1 MYYLYTNDE
10 FLQSTPSLK
19 TAKAVA
25 VSLFKSLGKDIFVWR
40 EKKGKKSEL
49 ILEVIDETRV
59 PTIPA

>member
-10 FLQSTPSLK
+10 FLQSTPSLQ

-40 EKKGKKSEL
+40 ERKGQKSML

-59 PTIPA
+59 PTIPM

>member
-1 MYYLYTNDE
+1 MYHLYTNDE

-25 VSLFKSLGKDIFVWR
+25 VSLFKKVGKDIFVWR
-40 EKKGKKSEL
+40 DKRGHKSEL

-59 PTIPA
+59 PTSP